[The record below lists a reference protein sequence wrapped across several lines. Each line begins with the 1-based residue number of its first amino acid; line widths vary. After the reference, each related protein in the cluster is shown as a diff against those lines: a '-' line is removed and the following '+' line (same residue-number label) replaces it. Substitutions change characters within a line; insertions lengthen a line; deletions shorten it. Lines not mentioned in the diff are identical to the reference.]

1 MDDQFGGRT
10 DDDLFADEFEPV
22 AEEEPQVHPV
32 PASVPAPAANDAPAP
47 ASQTSSTAPSSVET
61 GAAHHAQAPAA
72 TGANA
77 AASAATTPSTTAS
90 NATAP
95 PQKSGLMQSR
105 HAQQPPP
112 SAPRAPR
119 NHRGNNQSHNN
130 NNPSGAS
137 PSPSSPAPP
146 SARHDT
152 RQHKPNTGSDAR
164 TGSGANPRTKLTE
177 AELAEKMEKMRIL
190 NEEKTRQFKKAEQD
204 QQSHDAAMEKASAD
218 LRKRR
223 QEEAER
229 RRREASDKRQMD
241 DEREKNRQ
249 RKLNA
254 LGARESNWDEG
265 KEERLLEEDRRR
277 GTSNFRGAN
286 GGIRGSAGGRGGGMS
301 GSRFADPT
309 SDTDFMSTRGGRGGR
324 GGRGRGGRGDYS
336 GTPPPS
342 QAAKS
347 ESVLTSEE
355 FPALPSA
362 SASKTKVSSVAKA
375 DLNSPT
381 SPLGQWDDEMAA
393 MDAKTAASTKT

>member
-22 AEEEPQVHPV
+22 ADEETQVHTDPD
-32 PASVPAPAANDAPAP
+32 PAP
-47 ASQTSSTAPSSVET
+47 
-61 GAAHHAQAPAA
+61 
-72 TGANA
+72 
-77 AASAATTPSTTAS
+77 
-90 NATAP
+90 
-95 PQKSGLMQSR
+95 SG
-105 HAQQPPP
+105 P
-112 SAPRAPR
+112 
-119 NHRGNNQSHNN
+119 
-130 NNPSGAS
+130 
-137 PSPSSPAPP
+137 
-146 SARHDT
+146 
-152 RQHKPNTGSDAR
+152 GSDAR

-190 NEEKTRQFKKAEQD
+190 NEEKTRQFKRAEED
-204 QQSHDAAMEKASAD
+204 EQSHAMAMEKASAEQ
-218 LRKRR
+218 RKRR

-229 RRREASDKRQMD
+229 RRREASDKRQLD

-254 LGARESNWDEG
+254 LGARESSWDEG

-286 GGIRGSAGGRGGGMS
+286 GGIRGSAGGRGGGLS
-301 GSRFADPT
+301 GSRFADST
-309 SDTDFMSTRGGRGGR
+309 SDTDFMSGRAGRGGR

-336 GTPPPS
+336 GTPPPHGAS
-342 QAAKS
+342 QAAKK
-347 ESVLTSEE
+347 EPALTTEE

-362 SASKTKVSSVAKA
+362 PASNAKVSSVAKA

-393 MDAKTAASTKT
+393 MDAKTATAAKP